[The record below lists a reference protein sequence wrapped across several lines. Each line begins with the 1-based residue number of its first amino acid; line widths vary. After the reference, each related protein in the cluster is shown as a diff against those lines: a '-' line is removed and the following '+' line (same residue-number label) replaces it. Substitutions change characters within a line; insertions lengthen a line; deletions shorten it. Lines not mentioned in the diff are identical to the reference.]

1 MTRCGVDAA
10 AATFT
15 AARPEADAASVAISL
30 QALLDGPD
38 MAGRISIGDPAAIT
52 GDTLSATYDTG
63 ALAHA
68 CMEPMNAT
76 VLHRGDGNFAV
87 WGSAQSPVMMR
98 IGIEKAA
105 ALTGA
110 AVNDVTAHVLFA
122 GGGFGRKGEADAY
135 RLCAAIAMKHTGTP
149 IKLIYSREDDIG
161 HGTYLPQTRTV
172 IAAKLAPDGTL
183 AALDARVA
191 GASVAAEFGARW
203 LPFADSPDADISLT
217 EGYETFPYSVP
228 HAVATAA
235 LVQPLPTGFWR
246 SNGHFYNG
254 FAIESFVDECAVRA
268 GADPLAYR
276 RAMARD
282 DARLTRVYDALARHW
297 ATPLPTGRGRGIAA
311 FESYGTMLGIVVEVT
326 VDGDALTVDRVIAAA
341 DPGIVLNPDIVRQ
354 QIESSV
360 IWALSAALSQRLTLQ
375 DGMVVE
381 TNFDSFPLLTLAD
394 CPVIDVDLIASI
406 GRPGGIG
413 ETAVGPLAP
422 ALANAIFA
430 ASGRRIRQL
439 PLLNQ
444 NGRLRV

>member
-1 MTRCGVDAA
+1 MDLE
-10 AATFT
+10 T
-15 AARPEADAASVAISL
+15 AAGKNARFFVISKEGVVEWNSFVPKGIAASLSSTFVGRLVMRITFPSLYPTLLARRGVAAELKPWRKISADWL
-30 QALLDGPD
+30 E
-38 MAGRISIGDPAAIT
+38 AGAAPVN
-52 GDTLSATYDTG
+52 
-63 ALAHA
+63 
-68 CMEPMNAT
+68 ET
-76 VLHRGDGNFAV
+76 VLVDKTL
-87 WGSAQSPVMMR
+87 P
-98 IGIEKAA
+98 
-105 ALTGA
+105 ALVA
-110 AVNDVTAHVLFA
+110 EEF
-122 GGGFGRKGEADAY
+122 
-135 RLCAAIAMKHTGTP
+135 P
-149 IKLIYSREDDIG
+149 
-161 HGTYLPQTRTV
+161 V